1 MRTASLCLLG
11 LLAVAC
17 GDPKPPP
24 DLITRPLPADPVV
37 DPITADASVP
47 DFRDAGVIIV
57 DGGCCVVPFA
67 LAAQEGEVAAVLRF
81 RAGAFDMALDGGV
94 WRVDACVE
102 PSATDYYYL
111 AGYPADDD
119 AGTVWLDRVNDA
131 VPTSYTSSVAP
142 VVNVFDVEDEATCSS
157 LDAGVHALVP
167 DAG

>member
-1 MRTASLCLLG
+1 MRSVLLLSLLVV
-11 LLAVAC
+11 AAC
-17 GDPKPPP
+17 GAPKPPP
-24 DLITRPLPADPVV
+24 DPLTRQVPVPPAV
-37 DPITADASVP
+37 DPIVADASVP
-47 DFRDAGVIIV
+47 DFRDAGIDLV

-67 LAAQEGEVAAVLRF
+67 LSAQAGEVAAVLRF
-81 RAGAFDMALDGGV
+81 RAGSFAMALDGGV

-102 PSATDYYYL
+102 PTATAYYYL

-131 VPTSYTSSVAP
+131 VPTSYVSTVAP
-142 VVNVFDVEDEATCSS
+142 AVNLFDAPEAATCET